1 MSCMTNAQNDKQPKF
16 YGEKFICPH
25 PSCRTL
31 AIQKWRVECYAV
43 VGGLQIRTFAVKED
57 MSALLGRGIE
67 LTDRDLHL
75 AECESC
81 NRFSIWEDKKMIY
94 PQTPSAPIAHQDM
107 PDSVKE
113 IYEEA
118 RNVEFHSKR
127 AAAALLRVSL
137 EKLTE
142 ELGETKGNLHTR
154 ISNLKE
160 KGLPVKVINGLHA
173 VRITGNDAVHSGQI
187 DLNNEDNP
195 EIVRKLFRIV
205 NLIVEKTI
213 GDEKEINEIFDVIP
227 KEKKQGLEDH
237 NNSN

>member
-1 MSCMTNAQNDKQPKF
+1 MATTMTNTENDTSPRFEARAFK
-16 YGEKFICPH
+16 CPH
-25 PSCRTL
+25 CHKVATQEWLSEVD
-31 AIQKWRVECYAV
+31 IDGHSKYAFLNTSKF
-43 VGGLQIRTFAVKED
+43 GFARKIF
-57 MSALLGRGIE
+57 RGYA
-67 LTDRDLHL
+67 L
-75 AECESC
+75 AECLHCEKLS
-81 NRFSIWEDKKMIY
+81 FWAKEEMVY
-94 PQTPSAPIAHQDM
+94 PLTPSAPVPHKDM
-107 PDSVKE
+107 PDSVKD

-118 RNVEFHSKR
+118 RLVEPYSPR

-160 KGLPVKVINGLHA
+160 KGLPVRVIKALHV

-213 GDEKEINEIFDVIP
+213 GDEKEIKEIFDAIP
-227 KEKKQGLEDH
+227 ENKKQGLEDH